1 MGKEKECILCH
12 NLFIP
17 KAWNSTI
24 CDNEHYK
31 ICEICGEKYKLNKKE
46 KAKVQYERKT
56 CYKPECIKAMKSQT
70 KKKTT
75 YHNKCILCGQEFET
89 HQYNNVI
96 CPREHHRTCSI
107 CGEDFILKITKTH
120 FNKLKERDYCYKP
133 ECITKH
139 KMKLTK
145 SNENW
150 KKAVEENRTR
160 DYFRKC
166 SICGKYFTTSSPK
179 RTYCYDKHYR
189 TCKYCGED
197 FLIHL
202 DDLGKNIRI
211 KSRLERDYCYK
222 PECVQKQLQN
232 ENKRL
237 EYNKVLEEGSL
248 QLISLNKS
256 NFITLLNKNN
266 IKVELNF
273 QIEDQI
279 YDFKLLDQNIVIDL
293 DSSYTHNT
301 TVGPILKTGHRGSL
315 VKRDYHLNK
324 TLIAMEHGYQ
334 CIHVWDWDD
343 LNKIINLL
351 VNKERIRG
359 RKVELRE
366 ISKEQADEF
375 LDKYHIQEHCNGNIV
390 NLGLF
395 YNNELIEVT
404 TFGKPRYSKYEWE
417 WLRLASSNK
426 YQVIGGIGK
435 FWKYF
440 QEKYKPDTI
449 VTYIDNS
456 KFGKDNF
463 LNNFSFVLVTYG
475 KPTPHW
481 YNMINK
487 THYTNNLLLQRG
499 ADQLLGTNYGKP
511 EVCGMNNKQVMVR
524 EGYVEVYD
532 CGQSTWVWRKEGI

>member
-1 MGKEKECILCH
+1 
-12 NLFIP
+12 
-17 KAWNSTI
+17 
-24 CDNEHYK
+24 
-31 ICEICGEKYKLNKKE
+31 
-46 KAKVQYERKT
+46 
-56 CYKPECIKAMKSQT
+56 
-70 KKKTT
+70 
-75 YHNKCILCGQEFET
+75 
-89 HQYNNVI
+89 
-96 CPREHHRTCSI
+96 
-107 CGEDFILKITKTH
+107 
-120 FNKLKERDYCYKP
+120 
-133 ECITKH
+133 
-139 KMKLTK
+139 
-145 SNENW
+145 
-150 KKAVEENRTR
+150 
-160 DYFRKC
+160 
-166 SICGKYFTTSSPK
+166 
-179 RTYCYDKHYR
+179 
-189 TCKYCGED
+189 
-197 FLIHL
+197 
-202 DDLGKNIRI
+202 
-211 KSRLERDYCYK
+211 
-222 PECVQKQLQN
+222 
-232 ENKRL
+232 
-237 EYNKVLEEGSL
+237 
-248 QLISLNKS
+248 
-256 NFITLLNKNN
+256 
-266 IKVELNF
+266 
-273 QIEDQI
+273 
-279 YDFKLLDQNIVIDL
+279 
-293 DSSYTHNT
+293 
-301 TVGPILKTGHRGSL
+301 
-315 VKRDYHLNK
+315 
-324 TLIAMEHGYQ
+324 MEHGYQ

-343 LNKIINLL
+343 LNKITNLL

-375 LDKYHIQEHCNGNIV
+375 LDKYHIQGHCNGNIV

-417 WLRLASSNK
+417 WLRLASSDK

-463 LNNFSFVLVTYG
+463 LNNFSFDLVTYG

-511 EVCGMNNKQVMVR
+511 EICGMNNKQVMIK